1 MITSLS
7 PQQLTAVRH
16 LGATSAAAEV
26 DGDYDVVIDAVW
38 PGRCWAV
45 LHRCRA
51 GPEREAAARLVR
63 QFGPGLRV
71 ASALM
76 VGWDLCWTP
85 SYPLAAGAR
94 VFTGV

>member
-38 PGRCWAV
+38 PGRC
-45 LHRCRA
+45 
-51 GPEREAAARLVR
+51 
-63 QFGPGLRV
+63 
-71 ASALM
+71 
-76 VGWDLCWTP
+76 
-85 SYPLAAGAR
+85 
-94 VFTGV
+94 